1 MKTKDPLLGR
11 VIVFAIYTICFE
23 AIVWGIFG
31 WAVFI
36 QGFSGWWMLL
46 AIALSSSQMKPQH
59 FGIPQHTTQETS
71 GILEI

>member
-11 VIVFAIYTICFE
+11 VIVFAVYTICFE
-23 AIVWGIFG
+23 AIVWGIFA

-46 AIALSSSQMKPQH
+46 AIALSASQMKPQH
-59 FGIPQHTTQETS
+59 LGISQHTTEETP